1 MHALCGPRAWCLLW
15 PSLAAIIHTY
25 IHTGRPG
32 IHVMMESRV
41 ATVEGKS
48 RWLSPALPVP
58 FDRALVAPRKLLPAT
73 SIFCVVGLKTV
84 RPQPNPTQPNPS
96 PLHQPT
102 SRSARDPQGEKNGR
116 RKNHATMCDISMFS
130 KSRISPMVVHFLP
143 HDATEGK
150 MDVTSLPGAIPGCVS
165 APQEAKSF

>member
-1 MHALCGPRAWCLLW
+1 MWSPGLVLIMAQPC
-15 PSLAAIIHTY
+15 SDYTY

-32 IHVMMESRV
+32 IMMESRV

-84 RPQPNPTQPNPS
+84 RPSPTQPNPT
-96 PLHQPT
+96 PAHFINRLRGRLVT
-102 SRSARDPQGEKNGR
+102 LRERKNGR
-116 RKNHATMCDISMFS
+116 RNHATMCDISMFS